1 MKCEVRGV
9 VRPSEETL
17 CAVFIVRCRLV
28 GSFSE
33 SDRVERERE
42 RERERDGARERKSAS
57 VAAHGAEEALWFD
70 SSVAIADGGHNT
82 AVPRACIVTVGQNA

>member
-42 RERERDGARERKSAS
+42 RERGRERKSAS
-57 VAAHGAEEALWFD
+57 VAAHGAEEALLVSWFD
-70 SSVAIADGGHNT
+70 SSGAIADGGHNT
-82 AVPRACIVTVGQNA
+82 AVPRGCIVTVGQNA